1 MIFFQRKCA
10 RLFSQKNA
18 KKELSQAWIGLF
30 TEVNGKNIMDKTRRN
45 QLITFI
51 LAITGIVLLYLG
63 TDLHMPTLVLS
74 SFIILVI
81 GFIFMII
88 TSAHA
93 AKLWH

>member
-1 MIFFQRKCA
+1 MRAPILPKKC
-10 RLFSQKNA
+10 QKRT
-18 KKELSQAWIGLF
+18 KPSLRIGLF